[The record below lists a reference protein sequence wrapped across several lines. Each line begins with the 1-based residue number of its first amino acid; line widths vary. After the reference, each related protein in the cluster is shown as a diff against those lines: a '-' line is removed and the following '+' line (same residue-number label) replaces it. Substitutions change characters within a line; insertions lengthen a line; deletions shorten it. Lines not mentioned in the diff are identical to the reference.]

1 MAWTTIPYCQLS
13 DVKTA
18 LGEADTTNNDVW
30 LQQLIG
36 QAQAAVDSFVG
47 YPFQTDG
54 TQGSPASRLYDGSG
68 YGTLAI
74 DDCLSLAQVI
84 ETTYYP
90 QVSSEGLWTL
100 GQPTTMDIT
109 ADCVLSPNNVSP
121 ATLLR
126 RLSQYEFAEGIQ
138 NYAVKGIFG
147 FSVIPQDVTRATVRL
162 TIHYFKQLDANYSDQ
177 VSANQFGKGI
187 RFVPD
192 MPEDVCELLS
202 RHKHRL
208 MFAR

>member
-1 MAWTTIPYCQLS
+1 VAWTTVPYCQLS
-13 DVKTA
+13 DVKLA
-18 LGEADTTNNDVW
+18 LGTNDTTVDDVW

-36 QAQAAVDSFVG
+36 DAQAAVDSFVG

-54 TQGSPASRLYDGSG
+54 TSGSPATRLYDGSG

-74 DDCLSLAQVI
+74 DDCLTLTQVL

-90 QVSSEGLWTL
+90 QVSSQGLWVL

-126 RLSQYEFAEGIQ
+126 RLSQYEFAEGVQ
-138 NYAVKGIFG
+138 NYVVKGVFG
-147 FSVIPQDVTRATVRL
+147 FATIPQDVSRAALRL
-162 TIHYFKQLDANYSDQ
+162 TIHYAKMRDANYSDQ
-177 VSANQFGKGI
+177 VSQNQFGKGLK
-187 RFVPD
+187 FVPE
-192 MPEDVCELLS
+192 MPDDVCELLS